1 MEAFEQL
8 QSFLLELRDAYGFH
22 LQVEKLERCLACAR
36 NITDLE
42 EVFYRMQ
49 SIACTS
55 EEEAETFRN
64 LFAQRLLH
72 YAPENAPAGQDAK
85 QAAEQA
91 RQRFQRLLAEASR
104 QKQVLS
110 NAEDARERAEQ
121 ALEKAL
127 QELEKRRNAVMP
139 QKERVQ
145 SVQDSNAPNPN
156 HPALQELLQ
165 KVAEQLKALAQAAA
179 AEETHID
186 TDALA
191 QRIRRAM
198 ETHTYK
204 QSLEA
209 ITKEQMSAAR
219 KLHGKKQTFGELL
232 KLVDLIKK
240 LQSAAGKTISAGAKK
255 ELQQV
260 NAQIREAKTDLGALE
275 KKVQALRDESKR
287 AQQRVEWQRE
297 ETAATDARAAAAEQK
312 HQDLQRAAD
321 LVVKERSLDHRA
333 VFTEGIQAVQ
343 TTGEIDDLMRAQ
355 LTNLSR
361 ENQEKV
367 LTFIRTNARVF
378 RQTLRRKHASH
389 QRRQVDVRAT
399 VRAAARTNGEPLLIK
414 YRKPFESH
422 AKVIIVA
429 DISGSCRHTATLA
442 LYFAAMM
449 EEAFPG
455 GCKKFAFVRDLN
467 AVDRYFRERS
477 PEDGVREVYEHIQ
490 TRGVYSDYGTT
501 IRQLREEYGGT
512 VHRDTT
518 ILFLGDARNNRNQ
531 SRAEDL
537 KYLAD
542 RSRQVFW
549 LNPEPK
555 TQWDTGDSVMGQYLA
570 AGAQGYCVRNVG
582 ELLQFLMNVS

>member
-1 MEAFEQL
+1 MEAFEQI

-22 LQVEKLERCLACAR
+22 LEVEKLERCLACAR

-72 YAPENAPAGQDAK
+72 YAPENAAVGEDAK
-85 QAAEQA
+85 RAAEKA
-91 RQRFQRLLAEASR
+91 RQRFQDLLAQASR
-104 QKQVLS
+104 QKQAL
-110 NAEDARERAEQ
+110 NDAESDRERAEK

-127 QELEKRRNAVMP
+127 QDLERRRNAVMP
-139 QKERVQ
+139 EKEHVQ
-145 SVQDSNAPNPN
+145 SVQDSNAPNTS

-165 KVAEQLKALAQAAA
+165 KVAEQLKILAKAAA
-179 AEETHID
+179 TEETHID
-186 TDALA
+186 TDGIAK
-191 QRIRRAM
+191 RIRKAM

-204 QSLEA
+204 QDLESLA
-209 ITKEQMSAAR
+209 KEQMAAAR
-219 KLHGKKQTFGELL
+219 KLHGKKQSFGELL

-260 NAQIREAKTDLGALE
+260 NAQIREAKTDLNALE
-275 KKVQALRDESKR
+275 KKIQTLRDEKEH
-287 AQQRVEWQRE
+287 AKWRE
-297 ETAATDARAAAAEQK
+297 NREREQAEKSDAMAAAAQQK
-312 HQDLQRAAD
+312 HQDLQNAVD
-321 LVVKERSLDHRA
+321 LVVKGTSKDHRD
-333 VFTEGIQAVQ
+333 VFTEGVHAVQ
-343 TTGEIDDLMRAQ
+343 TTGEIDALMRAE
-355 LTNLSR
+355 LNNLSYD
-361 ENQEKV
+361 NQEKV

-389 QRRQVDVRAT
+389 QRRQVDIRAT
-399 VRAAARTNGEPLLIK
+399 VRAAARTGGEPLLIK

-429 DISGSCRHTATLA
+429 DISGSCKHTATLA

-477 PEDGVREVYEHIQ
+477 PEDGVKEVYAHIP

-518 ILFLGDARNNRNQ
+518 IIFLGDARNNRNQ

-542 RSRQVFW
+542 RCRQVFW

-555 TQWDTGDSVMGQYLA
+555 NQWDTGDSVMGQYVS

-582 ELLQFLMNVS
+582 ELLQFLMSVS